1 MRILIT
7 GASGAIGLA
16 AAKQLAA
23 AGHEL
28 VLQTYRQQA
37 VLERMIE
44 EWPGEHH
51 ILTANLADDEDLQ
64 AFCTA
69 LPVVDAFVHCAGTSY
84 SGLLLDQS
92 ATSMS
97 ELWRIHVDA
106 LMRISQTVTRTKPF
120 TSQLAIVVISSVLGE
135 QGVAGEVAYST
146 CKAAQLGFV
155 KAYSKELGPMHG
167 RINAITPG
175 WIDTPMNA
183 IFSEDEKAE
192 AIAEIPAGRF
202 GKAEEVASAIR
213 YLVQPESSYV
223 SGAILKIDGA
233 WM

>member
-16 AAKQLAA
+16 AAKRLAA

-28 VLQTYRQQA
+28 VLQTYRQEA
-37 VLERMIE
+37 LLEQMIE
-44 EWPGEHH
+44 EWTGKHQV
-51 ILTANLADDEDLQ
+51 LTANLAIEEDLQ
-64 AFCTA
+64 TFCAA
-69 LPVVDAFVHCAGTSY
+69 LPAVDAFVHAAGTSY
-84 SGLLLDQS
+84 SGLLIDQS
-92 ATSMS
+92 AGSME
-97 ELWRIHVDA
+97 ELWKLHVDA
-106 LMRISQTVTRTKPF
+106 MMRISQFLTRLKPF
-120 TSQLAIVVISSVLGE
+120 DAPLAIVVISSVLGE
-135 QGVAGEVAYST
+135 QGAAGEVVYST
-146 CKAAQLGFV
+146 CKAAQLGFI
-155 KAYSKELGPMHG
+155 KAYSKELGAMNG

-183 IFSEDEKAE
+183 IFSDEEKSE

-202 GKAEEVASAIR
+202 GTAEEIASAIQ
-213 YLVQPESSYV
+213 YLIEPESAYV

>member
-1 MRILIT
+1 
-7 GASGAIGLA
+7 
-16 AAKQLAA
+16 
-23 AGHEL
+23 
-28 VLQTYRQQA
+28 
-37 VLERMIE
+37 
-44 EWPGEHH
+44 
-51 ILTANLADDEDLQ
+51 
-64 AFCTA
+64 
-69 LPVVDAFVHCAGTSY
+69 
-84 SGLLLDQS
+84 
-92 ATSMS
+92 MS

-202 GKAEEVASAIR
+202 GKVEEVASAIR